1 MSTEAAVTLVI
12 AVIIDV
18 VLVALTLAMRF
29 GRLIDVCTPYGT
41 DTPEHRRKIGR
52 ERAKLGA
59 ARMLYAVLAGTA
71 VMTAAA
77 FFETHMALLTWVG
90 LAIML
95 ISVAVFL
102 VWYRRNTR

>member
-1 MSTEAAVTLVI
+1 MAVHLCRLRSFGVP
-12 AVIIDV
+12 
-18 VLVALTLAMRF
+18 VLV
-29 GRLIDVCTPYGT
+29 
-41 DTPEHRRKIGR
+41 
-52 ERAKLGA
+52 GA
-59 ARMLYAVLAGTA
+59 A

-102 VWYRRNTR
+102 VWCRRNMR